1 MFEDSK
7 CNTLLLG
14 NSFVAGLSR
23 YPNVWN
29 EYLAP
34 INGLNSDIEG
44 DRVKNIL
51 LWVIDL
57 LLSFSVK
64 NNVILCQTNNI
75 PIDTPCETASLA
87 DCIVS
92 IGLIFRKKSNGVYFS
107 VCGLIPLDE
116 CWSVNRLLINE
127 VNEILRCQCNIYGFG
142 FIFQDHAWNLANGS
156 LDDFSLIYRDLLH
169 LIEQDNVKL
178 AESITLTITSWYN
191 HIYLF
196 STNINT
202 SYSDITRQKC
212 SIYYFFFVKW
222 AWLFTI
228 I

>member
-1 MFEDSK
+1 M
-7 CNTLLLG
+7 
-14 NSFVAGLSR
+14 
-23 YPNVWN
+23 
-29 EYLAP
+29 
-34 INGLNSDIEG
+34 
-44 DRVKNIL
+44 
-51 LWVIDL
+51 
-57 LLSFSVK
+57 K

-156 LDDFSLIYRDLLH
+156 PFSPLSNIRQPILLINHVCINVNLL
-169 LIEQDNVKL
+169 
-178 AESITLTITSWYN
+178 AM
-191 HIYLF
+191 
-196 STNINT
+196 
-202 SYSDITRQKC
+202 
-212 SIYYFFFVKW
+212 
-222 AWLFTI
+222 
-228 I
+228 